1 VAAAREWAEDEEKL
15 RWQEAM
21 LGMAGEGRR

>member
-15 RWQEAM
+15 RRQEAM